1 MTDQGTIYTRN
12 NCQPCLASKSLL
24 TKLGVDYRE
33 VNTDESPGVADQL
46 RREGWKELPV
56 VVTEWADDSW
66 SGFRPDKIKALVK

>member
-1 MTDQGTIYTRN
+1 M
-12 NCQPCLASKSLL
+12 